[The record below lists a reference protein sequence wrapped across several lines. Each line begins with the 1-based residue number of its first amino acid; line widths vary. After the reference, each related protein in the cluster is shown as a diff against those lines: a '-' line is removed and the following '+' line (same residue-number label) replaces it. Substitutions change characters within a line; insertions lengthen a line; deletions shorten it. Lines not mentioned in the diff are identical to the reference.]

1 MEKSL
6 DQYFT
11 AILGVEDS
19 NPAEYSGLAL
29 AYIGDSVFD
38 LLVKTVL
45 VSKDNKQA
53 FKYHKEAIHIVNAES
68 QAGYI
73 DLLEMA
79 IYKRGRN
86 TKTHSKAKNA
96 SVGQYRKATGFEALI
111 GYLYLNKEYDR
122 LFELTRDCLE
132 SKQLI
137 EHLQSD
143 DVD

>member
-53 FKYHKEAIHIVNAES
+53 FKYHKEALSLIHI
-68 QAGYI
+68 
-73 DLLEMA
+73 
-79 IYKRGRN
+79 
-86 TKTHSKAKNA
+86 
-96 SVGQYRKATGFEALI
+96 
-111 GYLYLNKEYDR
+111 
-122 LFELTRDCLE
+122 
-132 SKQLI
+132 
-137 EHLQSD
+137 
-143 DVD
+143 

>member
-73 DLLEMA
+73 DLLEEKLTEQEMA

-96 SVGQYRKATGFEALI
+96 LVGQYRKATGSGVPQRTQRQIIHHREKRFR
-111 GYLYLNKEYDR
+111 GR
-122 LFELTRDCLE
+122 LP
-132 SKQLI
+132 
-137 EHLQSD
+137 QSYRF
-143 DVD
+143 

>member
-1 MEKSL
+1 MRSVTCSGDKGIILEDTRRRSKWKELMISN
-6 DQYFT
+6 FT

-73 DLLEMA
+73 DLLERETDRAGNGEYISVEGIQRHIPRQRM
-79 IYKRGRN
+79 
-86 TKTHSKAKNA
+86 T
-96 SVGQYRKATGFEALI
+96 SVGTVQESYRF
-111 GYLYLNKEYDR
+111 
-122 LFELTRDCLE
+122 
-132 SKQLI
+132 
-137 EHLQSD
+137 
-143 DVD
+143 

>member
-45 VSKDNKQA
+45 VSR
-53 FKYHKEAIHIVNAES
+53 ITS
-68 QAGYI
+68 
-73 DLLEMA
+73 
-79 IYKRGRN
+79 R
-86 TKTHSKAKNA
+86 HSNIIKK
-96 SVGQYRKATGFEALI
+96 
-111 GYLYLNKEYDR
+111 
-122 LFELTRDCLE
+122 LFI
-132 SKQLI
+132 S
-137 EHLQSD
+137 
-143 DVD
+143 

>member
-53 FKYHKEAIHIVNAES
+53 FKYRKCRVT
-68 QAGYI
+68 
-73 DLLEMA
+73 
-79 IYKRGRN
+79 GRLYR
-86 TKTHSKAKNA
+86 
-96 SVGQYRKATGFEALI
+96 SVGRET
-111 GYLYLNKEYDR
+111 DR
-122 LFELTRDCLE
+122 AGNGD
-132 SKQLI
+132 I
-137 EHLQSD
+137 
-143 DVD
+143 